1 MPASVVEVESLPKTL
16 PSNKNS
22 SVTSI
27 NVNNLQSNS
36 LDKKCSENTYKATEC
51 NNASA
56 AIPHQIY
63 EVSPDGKTT
72 LDNVLDSI
80 PLVYNPSTRQIHLQ
94 DSCVVSN
101 GHFSIHLDNGK
112 VSQMGDD
119 FPKTRETVQHFMATE
134 ACEIVNTC
142 NESNKNED
150 ISISTFTTVG
160 DSDKDDDCI
169 KENARHSPVCLF
181 TSQTDASSFTSA
193 SSVST
198 GTEFSLGVA
207 ESYGDNKTPL
217 YNSCDNLD
225 IASDDIYKG
234 AKPKKRGFS
243 SIFSRTLLP
252 WKTKETK
259 EQISP
264 EDDQGE
270 SRCPSACSANSRH
283 SEECVASS
291 TTALIL
297 ENRPTNLPAKH
308 PEEESRHKLE
318 YEEMVKA
325 ARKKEQYLCRK
336 DAKKTRELWWK
347 GLPPSVRGKVWQH
360 AIGNDLNITEELY
373 DICVSRSKEKIWIS
387 ESHSDTEQYLC
398 RKDAKKTRELWWKGL
413 PPSVRGKVWQ
423 HAIGNDLNITEELY
437 DICVS
442 RSKEKIWIS
451 ESHSD
456 TANAKGKEGAAEF
469 IKLDV
474 SRTFPQL
481 GIFQEGGPY
490 YSVLQSMLG
499 AYVIYRPDIGYV
511 QGMSFIAA
519 MLLLNM
525 DAVDAFICFA
535 NLLNR
540 PCQLAFFRVEQ
551 HMMTAYYSMYEEFF
565 KENLGALFNHFD
577 KQGLSSD
584 LYLVDWIYTLFSRSL
599 PLDVACRVWD
609 VFLRDGE
616 EFLFRTALVTSGATC
631 SFKSCAIKS
640 CEHQYKVWF
649 TLVKEEGD
657 ESGWK
662 KKDPRA

>member
-16 PSNKNS
+16 PSNKICS
-22 SVTSI
+22 SVTPI
-27 NVNNLQSNS
+27 NVNNLPNNP
-36 LDKKCSENTYKATEC
+36 LEKNYSENTYKTTEC
-51 NNASA
+51 NNVSA
-56 AIPHQIY
+56 AISHQIY
-63 EVSPDGKTT
+63 DVSSDGKTT

-94 DSCVVSN
+94 HSCVSN

-119 FPKTRETVQHFMATE
+119 YPKTGENDQHFVATE
-134 ACEIVNTC
+134 SSEIIDTC
-142 NESNKNED
+142 IESNKNEN
-150 ISISTFTTVG
+150 ISISTFTSIG
-160 DSDKDDDCI
+160 DSDKDEDCA
-169 KENARHSPVCLF
+169 KENARHSPACLF

-207 ESYGDNKTPL
+207 ETYGDNKTPL

-225 IASDDIYKG
+225 IASDDLYKG

-259 EQISP
+259 EQFSP
-264 EDDQGE
+264 EDDQAE
-270 SRCPSACSANSRH
+270 SRCPSACSANSRQ

-297 ENRPTNLPAKH
+297 ENRPVNLPAKH
-308 PEEESRHKLE
+308 PEEETRHKLE

-325 ARKKEQYLCRK
+325 ARKKELLDAKLKRKQLQQQYKLEDQLIHATKIWNNEVLPHWDNLK
-336 DAKKTRELWWK
+336 DTKKTR
-347 GLPPSVRGKVWQH
+347 
-360 AIGNDLNITEELY
+360 D
-373 DICVSRSKEKIWIS
+373 
-387 ESHSDTEQYLC
+387 
-398 RKDAKKTRELWWKGL
+398 LWWKGL

-519 MLLLNM
+519 MLILNM

-565 KENLGALFNHFD
+565 KENLGVLFNHFD

-616 EFLFRTALVTSGATC
+616 EFLFRTALGILLMYEDILLNLDFIHLAQFLTKLPDYINSEQLFNSIKMIKMTINKK
-631 SFKSCAIKS
+631 SFPTILQKHRDAIP
-640 CEHQYKVWF
+640 
-649 TLVKEEGD
+649 G
-657 ESGWK
+657 
-662 KKDPRA
+662 R

>member
-16 PSNKNS
+16 PSNKSS

-36 LDKKCSENTYKATEC
+36 LDKKCSESTYKATEC

-63 EVSPDGKTT
+63 EVSPDGKST

-160 DSDKDDDCI
+160 DSDKDDDCV

-325 ARKKEQYLCRK
+325 ARKK
-336 DAKKTRELWWK
+336 DAKIKRKQLQQQYKLEDQLIQATKTWNNEV
-347 GLPPSVRGKVWQH
+347 LPHWDS
-360 AIGNDLNITEELY
+360 L
-373 DICVSRSKEKIWIS
+373 
-387 ESHSDTEQYLC
+387 
-398 RKDAKKTRELWWKGL
+398 KDAKKTRELWWKGL

-616 EFLFRTALVTSGATC
+616 EFLFRTALGILHMYEDILLNLDFIHLAQFLTKLPDYINSEQLFNSIKMIKMTINKK
-631 SFKSCAIKS
+631 SFINILQKHRDAIP
-640 CEHQYKVWF
+640 
-649 TLVKEEGD
+649 G
-657 ESGWK
+657 
-662 KKDPRA
+662 R